1 MPERGFGYGGESG
14 ERESEHAPGLFDRI
28 GNAWI
33 AAGELIATRREIF
46 GVEVSEKLA
55 ILGRGAAAIGLALAL
70 CGIAILLLTAL
81 LASLFAMLF
90 GSAWAGI
97 LATLVLY
104 LIGIAAATFYGW
116 KSLSKLR
123 LDFPATKQG
132 LADDWASVRAALAPP
147 RDPDDAEI
155 DVEQRFRAGSE

>member
-1 MPERGFGYGGESG
+1 MPERGFGYGGGSD
-14 ERESEHAPGLFDRI
+14 ERQRAPGLRERI

-33 AAGELIATRREIF
+33 AAGELLATRREIF
-46 GVEVSEKLA
+46 GAEVSVQATLLA
-55 ILGRGAAAIGLALAL
+55 RGAAAFALALAL
-70 CGIAILLLTAL
+70 CLIALLLLTAL
-81 LASLFAMLF
+81 LASLFALLF

-104 LIGIAAATFYGW
+104 LIGIAGAAFFGW

-123 LDFPATKQG
+123 FDFPATQRG
-132 LADDWASVRAALAPP
+132 LAEDWAAVRAALAPP
-147 RDPDDAEI
+147 SGDDEGEI